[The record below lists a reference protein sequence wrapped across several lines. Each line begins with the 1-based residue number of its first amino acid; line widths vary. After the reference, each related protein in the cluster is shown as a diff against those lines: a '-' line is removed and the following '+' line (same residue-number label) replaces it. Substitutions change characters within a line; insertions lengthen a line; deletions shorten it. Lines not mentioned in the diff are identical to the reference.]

1 MNARSMNNV
10 MAGIVAGKRRCVFVS
25 THLDDAVLSCGNLIT
40 QLTGKADVS
49 VASVF
54 TEAGEKPETLS
65 AKAFLRQCGVRD
77 AQQLFSMRRKEDDTV
92 MRALGFQY
100 QHLGFSDACWRKRT
114 GLLSRMLGKIIPEF
128 AHIYPTYRFH
138 ITKGRVAEED
148 RNLIDQIEVTV
159 HALASNEKDTIFF
172 FPLGLGK
179 HVDHV
184 ITHLVG
190 TRFPAEQVVFYSD
203 FPYCLTDGPDE
214 ALLIKH
220 GFCRVE
226 SDADLK
232 AKHSLIAMYATQHL
246 FEGDIPEVPE
256 VYYVPK
262 NLLQ

>member
-10 MAGIVAGKRRCVFVS
+10 IAGIVARKRRCVFVS
-25 THLDDAVLSCGNLIT
+25 THLDDAVLSCGNLIS
-40 QLTGKADVS
+40 QLAEETEVS
-49 VASVF
+49 IASIF
-54 TEAGEKPETLS
+54 TEASGKPETLS

-77 AQQLFSMRRKEDDTV
+77 AQQLFSMRRKEDDAV
-92 MRALGFQY
+92 MRVLRVQY
-100 QHLGFSDACWRKRT
+100 QHLGFPDACWRKRT
-114 GLLSRMLGKIIPEF
+114 GLFSRLLGNILPEL

-138 ITKGRVAEED
+138 ITKGRVSGED
-148 RNLIDQIEVTV
+148 RNLIDQIEVAV
-159 HALASNEKDTIFF
+159 HALASNEKNTIFF

-190 TRFPAEQVVFYSD
+190 TRFPAEQVIFYSD
-203 FPYCLTDGPDE
+203 FPYCLTDSPDE
-214 ALLIKH
+214 ALLIRH

-226 SDADLK
+226 SDVDPK

-246 FEGDIPEVPE
+246 FDGDIPEVPE
-256 VYYVPK
+256 VCYVPK